1 MIYRSLILTAWVV
14 LVTLVVGEALPRES
28 AGWRSLAHRWVRA
41 GDATQRLRHRHAPR
55 SAAP

>member
-28 AGWRSLAHRWVRA
+28 AGWRCIRF
-41 GDATQRLRHRHAPR
+41 APADPPP
-55 SAAP
+55 AAP